1 MGIISMPE
9 ADNGITERRNSILA
23 DLRGIVPAE
32 VIIDTDDQMR
42 PFETDAFTVYRQMP
56 LAVMLPRTTEQ
67 VSAIMAYC
75 HEHGIK
81 VIARGAGTSLTGGAL
96 PTADAIILGI
106 SKMRD
111 VLDIDLDNRTIRVQ
125 TGITNINVTRAVEAE
140 NFFYAPDPS
149 SQIAC
154 TVAGNIGMN
163 SGGAHCLK
171 YGVTTNNIMGM
182 TVVLADGEVI
192 EIGGDFYET
201 DGYDLMGLMTGS
213 EGMLGIVTE
222 VSLKVLR
229 SPEAARPLIM
239 GFGTNEQAGACT
251 AAIIA
256 SGIIPVAIEFMDKPS
271 IHASEA
277 FAKAGYP
284 LDVESLL
291 IVEVEG
297 ADDEIDYLLEKLTAI
312 ASQHNPSYTKVSGS
326 AEESAAIWKGRKSA
340 FGALGQILP
349 NYLCM
354 DGVIPTGQL
363 PQVLHRI
370 NELKAEYKLEV
381 ANIFHAGDG
390 NLHPVILFDPQVE
403 GETERAERFGADILK
418 LCVDVG
424 GCLTGEHGVGI
435 EKRDLMS
442 YQYNEIELA
451 QQRRIKTAFDA
462 KWLLNPAKVFP
473 LDSRL
478 ADEAA

>member
-1 MGIISMPE
+1 MGIINMPE
-9 ADNGITERRNSILA
+9 ADKGITERRNSILA

-75 HEHGIK
+75 HQHGIK

-297 ADDEIDYLLEKLTAI
+297 SDDEIDYLLEKLTAI
-312 ASQHNPSYTKVSGS
+312 ASQHNHHIRSH
-326 AEESAAIWKGRKSA
+326 
-340 FGALGQILP
+340 
-349 NYLCM
+349 N
-354 DGVIPTGQL
+354 
-363 PQVLHRI
+363 H
-370 NELKAEYKLEV
+370 
-381 ANIFHAGDG
+381 
-390 NLHPVILFDPQVE
+390 
-403 GETERAERFGADILK
+403 
-418 LCVDVG
+418 
-424 GCLTGEHGVGI
+424 
-435 EKRDLMS
+435 
-442 YQYNEIELA
+442 
-451 QQRRIKTAFDA
+451 
-462 KWLLNPAKVFP
+462 
-473 LDSRL
+473 
-478 ADEAA
+478 